1 VLKEQFNLL
10 LANGV
15 HTPINAET
23 DEDEYWVN
31 DHPKVC
37 YVDGVW
43 VPGWFTRAELM
54 VRLARDPKY
63 DSLNSGARK
72 EWSGEPGESSEPA
85 DKKPGES
92 SEPADKKPRT
102 E

>member
-1 VLKEQFNLL
+1 M

-15 HTPINAET
+15 HTRINADT

-37 YVDGVW
+37 YVHGEW

-54 VRLARDPKY
+54 VRLARDPKH
-63 DSLNSGARK
+63 DSLHSGARK
-72 EWSGEPGESSEPA
+72 G
-85 DKKPGES
+85 DKKPGEA